1 MIVYTNASGVL
12 YRVLCQLNNIDKS
25 RSSITPTDKLIKQW
39 AVIGECSLP
48 TRFHKW
54 KVYDSLNG
62 WCNFHFSFS
71 LTIHNCEC
79 GIHFS
84 SVCYSVWDI
93 YLTVLYL
100 VVALWMHI
108 YMQWYVFSSAFDWL
122 GIFLILVIA
131 YWLLNQLN
139 LVSHRLFTACI
150 VVLCMEKLCIQE
162 WIKGQ

>member
-1 MIVYTNASGVL
+1 MRKPFVYS
-12 YRVLCQLNNIDKS
+12 RKKKLNNIEKS
-25 RSSITPTDKLIKQW
+25 RSSITPTGKLIKQW
-39 AVIGECSLP
+39 AVIRECSLP

-84 SVCYSVWDI
+84 SVCYVVWG
-93 YLTVLYL
+93 YLSHSFISFSFSWP
-100 VVALWMHI
+100 ALWMHI
-108 YMQWYVFSSAFDWL
+108 YMQWYVFSSAFDRL

-139 LVSHRLFTACI
+139 LVIGHRLFTACI